1 MPVFEYIAANA
12 AERTIQGTLIADS
25 PAVGRQRLREQGLR
39 ILTFAPARTHTP
51 SIVLSRW
58 RGRRARDEVA
68 EAARYLALLLRAGVP
83 LAEALDV
90 LTRRS
95 HGRLTFV
102 LKSVRDRITS
112 GRGLAEAL
120 AEHPR
125 CFDSLMISAV
135 RVGELT
141 GSLAETLADLAE
153 SLETQE
159 KLRGQLT
166 QALTYP
172 LILCVLGVG
181 VVLFLM
187 TRVIPQ
193 LMGVLAAAGRELPA
207 STKLLKSASDF
218 MLGHWMGLLLATA
231 AAVTACLL
239 AYHSER
245 GKRFLHAAQLRVPVL
260 GDLIAKALVARFA
273 QQMAVLLKTG
283 VPFLE
288 AVRTVARLTQHRVLR
303 DELAALGTSVEG
315 GRELAAS
322 VSGSRV
328 FPPVV
333 VHLLAVGQ
341 DAGEL
346 PAMLAQLKTGY
357 ETEVRLALQRFVA
370 VLEPLLIVL
379 LAGGIG
385 FVVFACLMPILE
397 ATRTIQ

>member
-25 PAVGRQRLREQGLR
+25 PAAGRQRLREQGLW
-39 ILTFAPARTHTP
+39 IVAFAPVRRRPP
-51 SIVLSRW
+51 SRLLARW

-90 LTRRS
+90 LTQRTY
-95 HGRLTFV
+95 GRLTRV

-112 GRGLAEAL
+112 GQSLAEAL
-120 AEHPR
+120 AEHPGW
-125 CFDSLMISAV
+125 FDSLMISAV

-172 LILCVLGVG
+172 LILCVLGLG

-187 TRVIPQ
+187 THVIPQ
-193 LMGVLAAAGRELPA
+193 LMGVLTAAGRELPA
-207 STKLLKSASDF
+207 STRLLKSASDF
-218 MLGHWMGLLLATA
+218 MLGHWMALLMATT

-245 GKRFLHAAQLRVPVL
+245 GKRFLHTAQLRVPVL

-288 AVRTVARLTQHRVLR
+288 AVRTVAKLTPHRVLR
-303 DELAALGTSVEG
+303 GELAALGTSIEG
-315 GRELAAS
+315 GRDVSTS
-322 VSGSRV
+322 VTGSRV
-328 FPPVV
+328 FPLVV

-346 PAMLAQLKTGY
+346 PTMLAQLKMGY
-357 ETEVRLALQRFVA
+357 ETEVRLSLQKFVA

-397 ATRTIQ
+397 ATRSIQ